1 MNPIKHNNQPYRSAN
16 VSSSYQEKKSS
27 KIDVDELINDLD
39 ADDYCTQILQQL
51 YSGNSLKNERRSPLK
66 NSIINNTDIKKKIE
80 NNQNEKPRKFFK
92 TSTRRI
98 PIDEIKVYEQ
108 PILNTN
114 TKLSSI
120 STDEQKSSGKKLSDS
135 TEDLT
140 KFLSEIPETPV
151 SCSSLTN
158 HIESINLSLTNSS
171 KGNGFINSQSS
182 LPINRKEKKSHDK
195 QKNIIPYEQIFRQ
208 KILNILHIDNEI
220 KEKVKQCNSKNISN
234 VDDSMTDEWAIKQ
247 LQEMNQINEK
257 MFQHST
263 KEFADEFDIIMSDI
277 TMSDITTLS
286 DGQLSPTV

>member
-51 YSGNSLKNERRSPLK
+51 HSGNSLTNERRSPLK

-158 HIESINLSLTNSS
+158 HIESINFSSTYSS

-182 LPINRKEKKSHDK
+182 LPIHRKEKKSHDK
-195 QKNIIPYEQIFRQ
+195 QKNIIRPYEQIFRQ
-208 KILNILHIDNEI
+208 KIQNILNIDNEI

-257 MFQHST
+257 MFRHST
-263 KEFADEFDIIMSDI
+263 KEFAYEFDIIMSDI
-277 TMSDITTLS
+277 TTLT